1 MPYAK
6 IRSVKDRAKQP
17 FLYKH
22 RLVIGYTLLMIAFSF
37 ILIFL
42 PSISPGGI
50 NQDEINSVV
59 EASHISKNT
68 LLGSGVVNLPYLLL
82 QKASIYTFGLSL
94 YSIKLPSIIIG
105 VFSGLFIILLLNR
118 WFKNDVAIIGSIL
131 TTLSAGFLTLA
142 GIGTPT
148 IMYIFWL
155 TFILWLGS
163 KIVGNKKPGI
173 ILTTAFMAA
182 IGLSLYTPLL
192 IYVTVAIAM
201 AGLIHPHL
209 RFALKKC
216 KPTQSIIGLLTFIL
230 CVTPLV
236 ISCFR
241 QPEDLYTLG
250 FMKDFSFETYLSNIA
265 NAFAPFFSFS
275 IIYDT
280 TYLAPIFGLA
290 TVALIII
297 GGLASIGKLF
307 TSRNSVVGMLIIF
320 SILISGLNKSAAIS
334 IVVPIAILTAAAIES
349 IIAKWFSLFPENPY
363 AHILGAAPV
372 ACVTLIIVISG
383 LSHFIYGYHY
393 SPRISEN
400 FSNDITLINKHLE
413 PGTVLVID
421 DAEKNNEFYS
431 LFGKYNSL
439 TVTLELPQ
447 RIETPVAYLGGP
459 SDETEAL
466 DLKQIITSPKSR
478 NSDRLYIYEKSVPES
493 TEEEKG
499 EE

>member
-1 MPYAK
+1 MPYVK
-6 IRSVKDRAKQP
+6 IRAVKDRAKQP

-59 EASHISKNT
+59 EASHISKST

-82 QKASIYTFGLSL
+82 QKASIYTFGISL
-94 YSIKLPSIIIG
+94 YSIKLPSIIVG

-173 ILTTAFMAA
+173 VLTTAFMAA

-216 KPTQSIIGLLTFIL
+216 KPAQSIIGLLTFIL

-297 GGLASIGKLF
+297 G
-307 TSRNSVVGMLIIF
+307 IF

-334 IVVPIAILTAAAIES
+334 IVVPIAIITAAAIES

-400 FSNDITLINKHLE
+400 FNNDITLINKHLE

-478 NSDRLYIYEKSVPES
+478 NSDRLYIYEKSRLYIYEKSVPES